1 MIIPCMNS
9 TSACERLGSVP
20 LVDGGNVLLGLPGAP
35 GCTTTGGA
43 ESVCCAQTLKQ
54 NNSAE
59 TLAAISMLDSISRRC
74 RSIRVDPGI
83 SANPMLGYR
92 YDVEPSRTE

>member
-9 TSACERLGSVP
+9 TSACERLGSVA

-43 ESVCCAQTLKQ
+43 ESVCCAQALKQ
-54 NNSAE
+54 KKLVQAP
-59 TLAAISMLDSISRRC
+59 AAASMPDSILCRR
-74 RSIRVDPGI
+74 RSIRVDCGV
-83 SANPMLGYR
+83 SANPMLGYE
-92 YDVEPSRTE
+92 YNVEPCRTE